1 MRIIT
6 GIAKGAKLQTL
17 SGEET
22 RPTTEV
28 VKEGIFSA
36 IQFDI
41 FERRVLDL
49 FGGCGQL
56 ALEALSRGAERA
68 VIIDSS
74 RDATNIIKANAQ
86 NTKLFSK
93 CSVSCMD
100 WKAYVK
106 SVANKEKFSLIFLD
120 PPYKDGMLDQVL
132 KNISEANILSDDAI
146 IVCES
151 SLTGIPEP
159 LEGYV
164 AKNYRYGKIYVT
176 IFRRENQ

>member
-17 SGEET
+17 SGDDT

-41 FERRVLDL
+41 FERKVLDL

-56 ALEALSRGAERA
+56 ALEALSRGAEKA

-74 RDATNIIKANAQ
+74 RDATNIIKNNAQ

-93 CSVSCMD
+93 CVVACMD

-106 SVANKEKFSLIFLD
+106 SVAGKEKFSLIFLD

-132 KNISEANILSDDAI
+132 KAVFDAKIVADDAI

-151 SLTGIPEP
+151 SLSGIPEP
-159 LEGYV
+159 IDGFKV
-164 AKNYRYGKIYVT
+164 KSYRYGKIYIT
-176 IFRRENQ
+176 IFRSED

>member
-6 GIAKGAKLQTL
+6 GNARGTKLQTL
-17 SGEET
+17 SGDDT

-41 FERRVLDL
+41 FERKVLDL

-56 ALEALSRGAERA
+56 SLEALSRGAEKA

-74 RDATNIIKANAQ
+74 RDAVNVIKTNAK
-86 NTKLFSK
+86 NTKMFSK
-93 CSVSCMD
+93 CLISCMD
-100 WKAYVK
+100 WKAYIK
-106 SVANKEKFSLIFLD
+106 SVAGKDKFDLIFLD
-120 PPYKDGMLDQVL
+120 PPYKDGILDQVL
-132 KNISEANILSDDAI
+132 KCMFDAQIVSENAI
-146 IVCES
+146 IICES
-151 SLTGIPEP
+151 SLSGIPEP
-159 LEGYV
+159 IDGFK

-176 IFRRENQ
+176 IFRSVQ

>member
-6 GIAKGAKLQTL
+6 GIAKGTKLQTL

-56 ALEALSRGAERA
+56 ALEALSRGAEKA

-74 RDATNIIKANAQ
+74 RDAVSIIKTNAQ

-106 SVANKEKFSLIFLD
+106 ASSKKEKFSLIFLD

-132 KNISEANILSDDAI
+132 KAMFDADIVSDDAI

-151 SLTGIPEP
+151 SMTGIPEP
-159 LEGYV
+159 IEGFT
-164 AKNYRYGKIYVT
+164 AKCYRYGKIYVT
-176 IFRRENQ
+176 IFRAEEK

>member
-6 GIAKGAKLQTL
+6 GIAKGTKLQTL

-36 IQFDI
+36 IQFDV
-41 FERRVLDL
+41 FDRTVLDL

-74 RDATNIIKANAQ
+74 REALNVIKTNAQ
-86 NTKLFSK
+86 HTKLF
-93 CSVSCMD
+93 
-100 WKAYVK
+100 
-106 SVANKEKFSLIFLD
+106 N
-120 PPYKDGMLDQVL
+120 
-132 KNISEANILSDDAI
+132 
-146 IVCES
+146 
-151 SLTGIPEP
+151 
-159 LEGYV
+159 
-164 AKNYRYGKIYVT
+164 
-176 IFRRENQ
+176 

>member
-1 MRIIT
+1 MRIIP
-6 GIAKGAKLQTL
+6 GIAKGTKLQTL

-41 FERRVLDL
+41 FERNVLDL

-74 RDATNIIKANAQ
+74 REALNVIKTNAQ
-86 NTKLFSK
+86 HTKLFNK

-100 WKAYVK
+100 WKTFVK
-106 SVANKEKFSLIFLD
+106 SAAHKEKFSLIFLD
-120 PPYKDGMLDQVL
+120 PPYKDGILDQIL
-132 KNISEANILSDDAI
+132 KCIFEADIVSDDAI

-151 SLTGIPEP
+151 SMTGIPEP
-159 LEGYV
+159 IEGFF
-164 AKNYRYGKIYVT
+164 AKSYRYGKIYVT
-176 IFRRENQ
+176 IFRK

>member
-6 GIAKGAKLQTL
+6 GIAKGTKLQTL
-17 SGEET
+17 SGDDT

-36 IQFDI
+36 IQFDL
-41 FERRVLDL
+41 FERKVLDL

-56 ALEALSRGAERA
+56 ALEALSRGAEKA

-74 RDATNIIKANAQ
+74 RDAANIIKTNAQ

-93 CSVSCMD
+93 CLVSCMD

-106 SVANKEKFSLIFLD
+106 SVANKEKFSLVFLD
-120 PPYKDGMLDQVL
+120 PPYKDGVLDQVI
-132 KNISEANILSDDAI
+132 KNIVDANILTDDAI
-146 IVCES
+146 LVCES
-151 SLTGIPEP
+151 SITGMPEP
-159 LEGYV
+159 LDGWRC
-164 AKNYRYGKIYVT
+164 KSYRYGKIYVT
-176 IFRRENQ
+176 IFRREI

>member
-6 GIAKGAKLQTL
+6 GNARGTKLQTL
-17 SGEET
+17 SGEDT

-41 FERRVLDL
+41 YERNVLDL

-74 RDATNIIKANAQ
+74 RDAANIIKTNAK
-86 NTKLFSK
+86 NTKMFSK
-93 CSVSCMD
+93 CLISCMD

-106 SVANKEKFSLIFLD
+106 SVAGKEKFSLIFLD

-132 KNISEANILSDDAI
+132 KNVFEANIVSDDAI

-151 SLTGIPEP
+151 SISGVPEP
-159 LEGYV
+159 IDGFKV
-164 AKNYRYGKIYVT
+164 KSYRYGKIYVT
-176 IFRRENQ
+176 IFRREP

>member
-6 GIAKGAKLQTL
+6 GNARGTKLQTL
-17 SGEET
+17 PGEDT

-41 FERRVLDL
+41 FERKVLDL

-56 ALEALSRGAERA
+56 ALEALSRGAEKA

-74 RDATNIIKANAQ
+74 RDALNVIKTNAK
-86 NTKLFSK
+86 NTKMFSK
-93 CSVSCMD
+93 CLIACMD
-100 WKAYVK
+100 WKVYLK
-106 SVANKEKFSLIFLD
+106 SVSGKEKFSLIFLD
-120 PPYKDGMLDQVL
+120 PPYKDGILDQVIKYML
-132 KNISEANILSDDAI
+132 DADVVADDAI

-151 SLTGIPEP
+151 SLTGVPEP
-159 LEGYV
+159 IEGFR
-164 AKNYRYGKIYVT
+164 AKSYRYGKIYVT
-176 IFRRENQ
+176 IFRSES

>member
-17 SGEET
+17 SGEDT

-56 ALEALSRGAERA
+56 ALEAISRGAEKA

-93 CSVSCMD
+93 CLVSCMD

-106 SVANKEKFSLIFLD
+106 SVAGKEKFSLIFLD
-120 PPYKDGMLDQVL
+120 PPYKDGILDQIL
-132 KNISEANILSDDAI
+132 KSIFDAGIVADDVI

-151 SLTGIPEP
+151 SLSGIPEP
-159 LEGYV
+159 IDGFKV
-164 AKNYRYGKIYVT
+164 KSYRYGKIYVT
-176 IFRRENQ
+176 IFRSEE